1 LDQQE
6 VLSPDYNYRKKEKKI
21 YKINEKKAKQ
31 KKKGKMK
38 LIHLDDKLNPNP

>member
-21 YKINEKKAKQ
+21 YKINEKKSKT
-31 KKKGKMK
+31 KEKREDEINSFG
-38 LIHLDDKLNPNP
+38 